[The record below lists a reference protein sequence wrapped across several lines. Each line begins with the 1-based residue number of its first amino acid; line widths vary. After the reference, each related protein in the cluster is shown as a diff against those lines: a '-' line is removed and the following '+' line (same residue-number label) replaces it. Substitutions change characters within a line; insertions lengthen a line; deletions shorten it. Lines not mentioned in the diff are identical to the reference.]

1 MQVVTN
7 RVCIFYLKNH
17 RNSWIIGEIMSEKV
31 VLFCRISKELKEAL
45 EVEAKNQHRST
56 STLVEII
63 CRKEMLVKAKRLE
76 KLKRFAWNV
85 S

>member
-1 MQVVTN
+1 
-7 RVCIFYLKNH
+7 
-17 RNSWIIGEIMSEKV
+17 MSEKV

-56 STLVEII
+56 STLVEVI
-63 CRKEMLVKAKRLE
+63 CRKEILGNNYEKMERLE
-76 KLKRFAWNV
+76 AKERLAGHV